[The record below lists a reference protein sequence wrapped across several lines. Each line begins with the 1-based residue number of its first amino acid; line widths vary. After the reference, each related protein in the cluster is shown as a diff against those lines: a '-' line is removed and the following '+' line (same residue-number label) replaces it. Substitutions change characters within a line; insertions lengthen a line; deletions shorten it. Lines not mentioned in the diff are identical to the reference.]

1 MIFKFPKN
9 DKQSKWTQHVKD
21 KMLFYRIS
29 EQKIKTILKNP
40 DRHEEGIAPNTS
52 AAMKRNDTP
61 KRKEELWVM
70 YATNVRDVGIV
81 RGVGGK
87 NNSNFEHRTPNF
99 TIMISAWRYP
109 GTSKPGREI
118 PIPDDILN
126 EVKKIWFEK

>member
-9 DKQSKWTQHVKD
+9 DRQSKWTQHVKD

-29 EQKIKTILKNP
+29 EQKIRTILKSP

-70 YATNVRDVGIV
+70 YQKHGPQ
-81 RGVGGK
+81 
-87 NNSNFEHRTPNF
+87 SL
-99 TIMISAWRYP
+99 MISAWRYP

-118 PIPDDILN
+118 PIPDDIIS
-126 EVKKIWFEK
+126 EVQKIWFGK